1 MMTHIVQYTRVLAK
15 REMGAK
21 RRPLPIIALN
31 LPRESPLSNCSK
43 VPCSLMVISK
53 LNHTASDLHW

>member
-31 LPRESPLSNCSK
+31 VPRESPLLNCSK
-43 VPCSLMVISK
+43 VPCSLVVISK